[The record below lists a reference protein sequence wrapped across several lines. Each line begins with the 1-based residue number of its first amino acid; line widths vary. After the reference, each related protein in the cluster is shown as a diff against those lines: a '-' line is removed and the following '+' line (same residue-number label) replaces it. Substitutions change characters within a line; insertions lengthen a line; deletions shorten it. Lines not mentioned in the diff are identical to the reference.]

1 MFLAIICFV
10 LLSRA
15 FVVLGLQVS
24 PGSACATLCLDNPES
39 DPLDPAS
46 STTTASDITCND
58 DEYDS
63 TGKGIKFK
71 NCLEC
76 LQESNEVNG
85 TENDVSWFLYNVRY
99 AVDVCV
105 YGFPN
110 ATKSV
115 SSPCD
120 IDYACQPL
128 KSALEIGGL
137 NPENAT
143 EFDYCDA
150 DNGKFSGAQVE
161 ACIQCFDSSSSQAFM
176 ANFITTLKAGCQQR
190 PEPGQLLGLSGSPF
204 SASLVNITNP
214 PSNETQSS
222 DSADGT
228 GMTTGA
234 VVGIAVGAS
243 LLFLGGTALFW
254 VYYRKQK
261 RLYSD
266 YDDAQYDRRTGSKS
280 ISPPLGGSLY
290 SAKTNNYSHLGDYEL
305 RDEHSYKSNAAYYD
319 TMEKRPQPRPQ
330 QHTFDAN
337 RAVLGTTGALPTHP
351 AYINGRTSRNSSR
364 GPSPQPP
371 RPVKSNKPDSYAL
384 AAYLN
389 AADEAIRLPG
399 PPLGPPPSVYGRTM
413 PNDTHRGSQLSTSF
427 RYNANGPSVQDITQ
441 STAIQ
446 PPSVPPPPPRQAK
459 IPSISLPSVPR
470 IRIPKKYTP
479 PQIHVQEATPV
490 VEQGEV
496 LPIGIEISRP
506 IVEHNKRF
514 VDSSFQGRRD
524 IEHSQPP
531 PKIIEQTVL
540 DRRPNF
546 FVQDLAMQTGKTTMY
561 G

>member
-1 MFLAIICFV
+1 MFVAITCFV

-85 TENDVSWFLYNVRY
+85 TENDVSWFLCQYTVSKISARVTADTPSQDNVRY

-150 DNGKFSGAQVE
+150 DDGKFSGAQVE

-176 ANFITTLKAGCQQR
+176 ANCTFSMHQSKA
-190 PEPGQLLGLSGSPF
+190 LLP
-204 SASLVNITNP
+204 
-214 PSNETQSS
+214 
-222 DSADGT
+222 
-228 GMTTGA
+228 
-234 VVGIAVGAS
+234 
-243 LLFLGGTALFW
+243 
-254 VYYRKQK
+254 Y
-261 RLYSD
+261 
-266 YDDAQYDRRTGSKS
+266 
-280 ISPPLGGSLY
+280 
-290 SAKTNNYSHLGDYEL
+290 
-305 RDEHSYKSNAAYYD
+305 
-319 TMEKRPQPRPQ
+319 
-330 QHTFDAN
+330 
-337 RAVLGTTGALPTHP
+337 
-351 AYINGRTSRNSSR
+351 
-364 GPSPQPP
+364 
-371 RPVKSNKPDSYAL
+371 
-384 AAYLN
+384 
-389 AADEAIRLPG
+389 
-399 PPLGPPPSVYGRTM
+399 
-413 PNDTHRGSQLSTSF
+413 
-427 RYNANGPSVQDITQ
+427 
-441 STAIQ
+441 
-446 PPSVPPPPPRQAK
+446 
-459 IPSISLPSVPR
+459 
-470 IRIPKKYTP
+470 
-479 PQIHVQEATPV
+479 
-490 VEQGEV
+490 
-496 LPIGIEISRP
+496 
-506 IVEHNKRF
+506 
-514 VDSSFQGRRD
+514 
-524 IEHSQPP
+524 
-531 PKIIEQTVL
+531 
-540 DRRPNF
+540 
-546 FVQDLAMQTGKTTMY
+546 
-561 G
+561 